1 MNLPFRHLKKAS
13 KSLTQSTKDGL
24 SPRPDIPPQFS
35 HTPGPGP
42 NEPCPE
48 NATML
53 QAFEWNCPKDQ
64 KHWTRL
70 ASVMPSLKSTGIDNM
85 WIPPG
90 CKGGWHGSNGY
101 DIYDLYDLG
110 EFQQKDSRGTKWG
123 TKDELVEMMEVAA
136 KCGVGVYWDAVL
148 NHKAAADFSETCYAV
163 KVDPKG
169 TLLPAVLPASTFE
182 LFGCLRVPSTH
193 TFLHG

>member
-1 MNLPFRHLKKAS
+1 MVTPFRHLKKAS
-13 KSLTQSTKDGL
+13 NSLSQSTQNAIL
-24 SPRPDIPPQFS
+24 PDPEIPPKFR

-42 NEPCPE
+42 NEPCPD
-48 NATML
+48 NITMF

-64 KHWTRL
+64 KHWSRL
-70 ASVMPSLKSTGIDNM
+70 ASSMRELKSIGIDNM

-110 EFQQKDSRGTKWG
+110 EFHQKDSKGTKWG
-123 TKDELVEMMEVAA
+123 TKEELVEMMDVAT
-136 KCGVGVYWDAVL
+136 KCGIGIYWDAVL
-148 NHKAAADFSETCYAV
+148 NHKAAADFTEPCYAV

-169 TLLPAVLPASTFE
+169 TYADISCRP
-182 LFGCLRVPSTH
+182 
-193 TFLHG
+193 